1 MTEPQK
7 AVLKRGFKN
16 QLAGTQKMINH
27 VASWMVKNSGNV
39 GKRLGDLLQTDFLKQ
54 EGLFTSCMF

>member
-7 AVLKRGFKN
+7 AVLKSSFKN

-27 VASWMVKNSGNV
+27 VASWMVKIV
-39 GKRLGDLLQTDFLKQ
+39 EMLGGSWGIYYKQTF
-54 EGLFTSCMF
+54 